1 MAQTFI
7 EKRKASWQRLEA
19 LVQRIRQLRG
29 LQRFNRQEV
38 RELGTLYRRAAS
50 DLAVAR
56 VESRDMRLV
65 SYLNSLVIRAHG
77 EIYRSESHGVRGI
90 VDFYCYDFPAIFRQT
105 YRYTLAVFLIFL
117 AMAVFAFVATS
128 RDDDFSEH
136 AYIPPSM
143 VQHVK
148 ENRLWTDDLNKE
160 APTGAAYIMTNNIGV
175 GLKTFAFSII
185 PVVGTVMTLLPT
197 ALQFGSL
204 NALIVKYHMVLK
216 LYGFVAGHGVLE
228 FTAIFI
234 AGGAGLMIGLAIL
247 IPGER
252 TRAQALVERG
262 AIAIKLLAGCIPI
275 LVIAGIIEAFISPTP
290 IHPYYK
296 FAVSLVTAIGLA
308 AYLFKPGR
316 PDAYGAEGRALL

>member
-7 EKRKASWQRLEA
+7 EKRKASWQRLEE
-19 LVQRIRQLRG
+19 LVRRIRQMRG
-29 LQRFNRQEV
+29 LQKFNRAEV

-56 VESRDMRLV
+56 VESRDQRLV

-77 EIYRSESHGVRGI
+77 EIYRSESNGVRGMLE
-90 VDFYCYDFPAIFRQT
+90 FYRYDFPAIFRQT
-105 YRYTLAVFLIFL
+105 YCYTLAVFLIFV
-117 AMAVFAFVATS
+117 AMAVFAFVTTY

-136 AYIPPSM
+136 SYIPPAL

-148 ENRLWTDDLNKE
+148 ENRMWTDDLNKQ
-160 APTGAAYIMTNNIGV
+160 APAGAAFIMTNNIGV
-175 GLKTFAFSII
+175 GLKTFAFSIL
-185 PVVGTVMTLLPT
+185 PVVGTVLTLMPT

-247 IPGER
+247 VPGER

-262 AIAIKLLAGCIPI
+262 ATAIKLLAGCIPLLI
-275 LVIAGIIEAFISPTP
+275 IAGIIEAFISPTP
-290 IHPYYK
+290 LHPYFK
-296 FAVSLVTAIGLA
+296 FAVSLVTAIALA
-308 AYLFKPGR
+308 AYLLKPGK
-316 PDAYGAEGRALL
+316 PDIVGS

>member
-7 EKRKASWQRLEA
+7 EKRKANWQRLEE
-19 LVQRIRQLRG
+19 LIGRIRQVRG
-29 LQRFNRQEV
+29 LQKFNRDEV

-50 DLAVAR
+50 DLAIAR
-56 VESRDMRLV
+56 VESRDQRLV
-65 SYLNSLVIRAHG
+65 NYLNSLVIRAHG
-77 EIYRSESHGVRGI
+77 EIYRSESNGVRGI
-90 VDFYCYDFPAIFRQT
+90 LEFYRYDFPAIFRQT
-105 YRYTLAVFLIFL
+105 YRYTLTVFLIFL
-117 AMAVFAFVATS
+117 AMAVFSFVATY

-136 AYIPPSM
+136 AYIPPAM

-148 ENRLWTDDLNKE
+148 ENRMWTDDINKE
-160 APTGAAYIMTNNIGV
+160 APATAAYIMTNNIGV
-175 GLKTFAFSII
+175 GLKTFAFSIF
-185 PVVGTVMTLLPT
+185 PVIGTVLILMPT
-197 ALQFGSL
+197 ALQFGGL
-204 NALIVKYHMVLK
+204 NALIVKYHMVQK

-234 AGGAGLMIGLAIL
+234 AGGAGLMIGLALL

-275 LVIAGIIEAFISPTP
+275 LIIAGIVEAFISPTP

-296 FAVSLVTAIGLA
+296 FAVSLGTAIGLA
-308 AYLFKPGR
+308 AYLLKPGK
-316 PDAYGAEGRALL
+316 PVIVNGR

>member
-7 EKRKASWQRLEA
+7 EKRKASWQRLEE
-19 LVQRIRQLRG
+19 LVRRIRQLRG
-29 LQRFNRQEV
+29 LQKFNRAEV

-50 DLAVAR
+50 DLAIAR
-56 VESRDMRLV
+56 VESRDQRLV

-77 EIYRSESHGVRGI
+77 EIYRSESKGVRGI
-90 VDFYCYDFPAIFRQT
+90 LEFYLHDFPTIFRQT

-117 AMAVFAFVATS
+117 AMAVFSFVATY
-128 RDDDFSEH
+128 RDGDFSEH
-136 AYIPPSM
+136 AYLPPAI
-143 VQHVK
+143 VQHIK
-148 ENRLWTDDLNKE
+148 ENRMWTDDLNKE

-175 GLKTFAFSII
+175 GLKTFAFSIL
-185 PVVGTVMTLLPT
+185 PVVGTVLTLMPT

-204 NALIVKYHMVLK
+204 NALIVKYHMVQK

-234 AGGAGLMIGLAIL
+234 AGGAGLMLGLAIL

-262 AIAIKLLAGCIPI
+262 ATAIKLLAGCIPMLI
-275 LVIAGIIEAFISPTP
+275 IAGIIEAFISPTP
-290 IHPYYK
+290 LHPYFK
-296 FAVSLVTAIGLA
+296 FAVSLVTAIALA
-308 AYLFKPGR
+308 AYLLKPGK
-316 PDAYGAEGRALL
+316 PDIVRS

>member
-7 EKRKASWQRLEA
+7 EKRKANWQRLEA
-19 LVQRIRQLRG
+19 LIGRIQQMRG
-29 LQRFNRQEV
+29 LQKFTRQEV

-50 DLAVAR
+50 DLAIAR
-56 VESRDMRLV
+56 VESRDERLV
-65 SYLNSLVIRAHG
+65 NYLNSLVIRAHG
-77 EIYRSESHGVRGI
+77 EVYRADSNGVRGI
-90 VDFYCYDFPAIFRQT
+90 VEFYRYDFPAIFRQT
-105 YRYTLAVFLIFL
+105 YRYTVAVFLIFL
-117 AMAVFAFVATS
+117 AMAVFAFVATY

-136 AYIPPSM
+136 AYIPPAL

-148 ENRLWTDDLNKE
+148 DNRMWTDDLNKE
-160 APTGAAYIMTNNIGV
+160 APTGAVFIMTNNIGV
-175 GLKTFAFSII
+175 GLKTFAFSIL
-185 PVVGTVMTLLPT
+185 PVVGTVLTLLPT
-197 ALQFGSL
+197 ALQFGGI
-204 NALIVKYHMVLK
+204 NALIVKYHMVQK

-234 AGGAGLMIGLAIL
+234 AGGAGLMIGLALL

-262 AIAIKLLAGCIPI
+262 AIAIKLLAGCIPM

-296 FAVSLVTAIGLA
+296 FGVSLITAIALA
-308 AYLFKPGR
+308 AYLLKPGK
-316 PDAYGAEGRALL
+316 PPEG

>member
-7 EKRKASWQRLEA
+7 EKRKTNWQRLEE
-19 LVQRIRQLRG
+19 LIRRIRQLRG
-29 LQRFNRQEV
+29 LQKFSRNEV

-56 VESRDMRLV
+56 VESRDQRLV
-65 SYLNSLVIRAHG
+65 NYLNSLVIRAHG
-77 EIYRSESHGVRGI
+77 EIYRTESHGVRGV
-90 VDFYCYDFPAIFRQT
+90 VDFYRYDFPAIFRQT
-105 YRYTLAVFLIFL
+105 SRYTGAVFLIFVAL
-117 AMAVFAFVATS
+117 ALLSFVATY
-128 RDDDFSEH
+128 RDDEFSEH
-136 AYIPPSM
+136 AFVPPAM

-148 ENRLWTDDLNKE
+148 DNQMWTDDLNKE
-160 APTGAAYIMTNNIGV
+160 APAGAALIMTNNIGV
-175 GLKTFAFSII
+175 GLKTFAFSVL
-185 PVVGTVMTLLPT
+185 PVVGTVLTLLPT
-197 ALQFGSL
+197 ALQFGAI
-204 NALIVKYHMVLK
+204 NALIVKYHMVQK

-252 TRAQALVERG
+252 TRTQALVERG
-262 AIAIKLLAGCIPI
+262 AVAIKLLAGCIPM

-296 FAVSLVTAIGLA
+296 FAISLITAIALT
-308 AYLFKPGR
+308 AYLLKPGR
-316 PDAYGAEGRALL
+316 PASIAKW